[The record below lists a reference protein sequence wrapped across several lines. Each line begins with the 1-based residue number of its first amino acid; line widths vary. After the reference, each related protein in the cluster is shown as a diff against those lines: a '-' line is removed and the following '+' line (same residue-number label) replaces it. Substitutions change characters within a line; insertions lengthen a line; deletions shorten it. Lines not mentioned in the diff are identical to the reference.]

1 MLDTEYN
8 RNNLVAL
15 IEHLM
20 RPNET
25 ILFAGAGVSA
35 AAGYP
40 GWASLMDRMEERLQ
54 RELVGP
60 RGMANIISPKDV
72 SQIKN
77 INDLLWRAQEYRRVL
92 GKTIYN
98 QILKEA
104 FDTKLFDGPPQI
116 ALALIRLRFAHVLT
130 TNFEPSLE
138 NAYFNES
145 TKLTVLEWTEK
156 EKIREFITRQLHR
169 SDDRCFIYL
178 HGRIDA
184 SRNPPVPDNLV
195 LADAD
200 YVERYLLTSSTVHK
214 MLAIFMTRPVVFVG
228 FSFTDPAV
236 QMIFQALTAHLG
248 GAESAICTHFIL
260 SPEPAE
266 GNDRA
271 EASWLRGKYGVQPVY
286 YKSGDKHTDLTMT
299 LNQIATVIEQCRD
312 GYDQLDDL
320 NRRRRIQ
327 QQLERVVSPSKRE
340 AAAQLPAT
348 TKTTKF
354 PRKPPQDDPNKW
366 QFGAASSR
374 NGYELSARVN
384 EVERGW
390 FRIVLE
396 VTAATDKPL
405 DHAKFYLHP
414 SFAKQ
419 HRTKSAVKGRISLKL
434 EAYGA
439 FTVGV
444 LINPGPNDDPRS
456 PSVTALELDLAE
468 LADAPPLFRSR

>member
-1 MLDTEYN
+1 VLDTEYN

-15 IEHLM
+15 TEHLM

-54 RELVGP
+54 RELQGA
-60 RGMANIISPKDV
+60 RGIADLISPKDV

-77 INDLLWRAQEYRRVL
+77 INDLLWKAQEYRRVL

-98 QILKEA
+98 EVLNEA

-138 NAYFNES
+138 NAYKAES
-145 TKLTVLEWTEK
+145 TKLTVFEWTEK
-156 EKIREFITRQLHR
+156 EKIRDFITRQLHR

-178 HGRIDA
+178 HGRIDT
-184 SRNPPVPDNLV
+184 SRKPAVPDNLV

-200 YVERYLLTSSTVHK
+200 YVDRYLLTSSTVHK

-248 GAESAICTHFIL
+248 GAESATCTHFIL
-260 SPEPAE
+260 SPEPAI

-286 YKSGDKHTDLTMT
+286 YKSGAKHADLTVT

-312 GYDQLDDL
+312 GYEQLDDL

-327 QQLERVVSPSKRE
+327 QQLERAVSPSKQQV
-340 AAAQLPAT
+340 AVHLPAT
-348 TKTTKF
+348 TKTRKLS
-354 PRKPPQDDPNKW
+354 RKPPQDDPNKW
-366 QFGAASSR
+366 QFGSESSR
-374 NGYELSARVN
+374 DGYKLSAQVT

-390 FRIVLE
+390 FSIVLE
-396 VTAATDKPL
+396 VTAAPGKTL
-405 DHAKFYLHP
+405 GNAKFFLHP

-419 HRTKSAVKGRISLKL
+419 HRMKSAIKGRISLKL

-444 LINPGPNDDPRS
+444 LINPEPDDDARS

-468 LADAPPLFRSR
+468 LTDAPPLFRSR